1 MRDARNSSIGTSV
14 RKEKAE
20 IDALQATITKMT
32 LEHSEVIKKLKAN
45 IIRLINQFIILN
57 YIFIF

>member
-1 MRDARNSSIGTSV
+1 MRDVRNSLSGTSV

-32 LEHSEVIKKLKAN
+32 LEHTESTKKLKAN
-45 IIRLINQFIILN
+45 IVR
-57 YIFIF
+57 Y